1 VVAKIEILFIECVN
15 GVDGPFA
22 CEDVTTNSFDKKNL
36 HLKLGSLLEKKVSQL
51 VI

>member
-1 VVAKIEILFIECVN
+1 MVSKIEILFVEYVN

-22 CEDVTTNSFDKKNL
+22 CESMTTNSFGKEKV

-51 VI
+51 FI